1 MKSRSNKLRRDR
13 VASKATGRIGAF
25 PYHRAVEQVKREQ
38 KTKAALTEREQKG
51 KLTKGLG

>member
-38 KTKAALTEREQKG
+38 KTKAALIEREQKG
-51 KLTKGLG
+51 KLTK